1 MKSSE
6 RDKLYKKLK
15 KYIKENFH
23 FHNHWNEYRDWDT
36 LQYDKEA
43 NRVGGYYTPDKENPK
58 KRQWEAEKE
67 RVLNLLLNDIKDIV
81 YNFDKEEK

>member
-23 FHNHWNEYRDWDT
+23 FQNHWNEYRDWDT

-43 NRVGGYYTPDKENPK
+43 DRVGGYYTPDKENPK
-58 KRQWEAEKE
+58 KRQWEAEEE
-67 RVLNLLLNDIKDIV
+67 RVLNSLLNDIENIV